1 MTTAIYESI
10 NRVQGELAKIGI
22 SKDRRNQ
29 QQGYA
34 FRGIDDVYGALA
46 PLLSEYKVCIFPR
59 VLSRVCVERESAS
72 RDNAPKK
79 VMFFVVV
86 EVEYDLVSAVDGSKH
101 TVKTYGE
108 AMDLADKA
116 TNKAMSAAYKYMCLQ
131 TFCIPTEGESPDAD
145 ETTIEPVKPMP
156 RVQAVPLG
164 MPEMP
169 LPNAPK
175 DVEEELKKC
184 NSREEIGGVLNKYK
198 ALYNKDSLSK
208 LGTARRLEIEKQ
220 ATTDALEQAQEIM
233 TTLQGGENG
242 SVQ

>member
-10 NRVQGELAKIGI
+10 NKVQGELAKIGI

-46 PLLSEYKVCIFPR
+46 PLLSEHKVCIFPR
-59 VLSRVCVERESAS
+59 VLSRECVEKPTARGGI
-72 RDNAPKK
+72 
-79 VMFFVVV
+79 VFYVIVQ
-86 EVEYDLVSAVDGSKH
+86 VEYDLVSAVDGSTH

-108 AMDLADKA
+108 AMDSADKA

-145 ETTIEPVKPMP
+145 ETTPAPIKPMP

-175 DVEEELKKC
+175 DVEDEINKC
-184 NSREEIGGVLNKYK
+184 GTIEEIGAVLRKYK
-198 ALYNKDSLSK
+198 ALYNNEHLSK
-208 LGTARRLEIEKQ
+208 LGSLRKSELLMAEMNK
-220 ATTDALEQAQEIM
+220 
-233 TTLQGGENG
+233 GGENG
-242 SVQ
+242 SEQ